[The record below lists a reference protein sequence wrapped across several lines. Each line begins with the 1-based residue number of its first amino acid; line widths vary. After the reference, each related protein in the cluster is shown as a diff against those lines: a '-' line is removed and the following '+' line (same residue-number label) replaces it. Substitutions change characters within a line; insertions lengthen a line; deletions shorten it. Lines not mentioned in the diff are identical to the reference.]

1 MNSKFSLVMFVVDI
15 KIALGF
21 LCLIGIFKEK
31 KSLKSKDVV
40 MGYIEKFLY
49 KSLQYWRSR

>member
-1 MNSKFSLVMFVVDI
+1 MNSKFSLVIFVVDI
-15 KIALGF
+15 KIKLGF

-31 KSLKSKDVV
+31 KSLKSKELV

-49 KSLQYWRSR
+49 RSLQYWSRR